1 MVPQHSTFEKGK
13 KAILLLEDGT
23 SFLGKGFGATGKI
36 SGEVVF
42 STQMVGYPEALTD
55 PSYKG
60 QVLTLTYPLIGN
72 YGVPSNEQ
80 NLGLPLYF
88 ESDHIQV
95 QGLVIHEL
103 CLDPFH
109 WASTRTLDKW
119 LLDEGIPGIYGVDT
133 RRLTKKLRTYGVML
147 GLMQVFDEG
156 VKPRFG
162 GASKRRKEHC

>member
-1 MVPQHSTFEKGK
+1 MVPQYSTSNKNK

-23 SFLGKGFGATGKI
+23 SFIGKGFGATGKI

-60 QVLTLTYPLIGN
+60 QVLTFTYPMVGN
-72 YGVPSNEQ
+72 YGVPSNEL

-95 QGLVIHEL
+95 QGLSY
-103 CLDPFH
+103 P
-109 WASTRTLDKW
+109 
-119 LLDEGIPGIYGVDT
+119 
-133 RRLTKKLRTYGVML
+133 
-147 GLMQVFDEG
+147 
-156 VKPRFG
+156 
-162 GASKRRKEHC
+162 

>member
-1 MVPQHSTFEKGK
+1 MESYAVFNSSSENGRLKNSKCRLNRALVPQHSTSNKNK

-23 SFLGKGFGATGKI
+23 SFIGKGFGATGKI
-36 SGEVVF
+36 TGEVVF

-60 QVLTLTYPLIGN
+60 QVLTFTYPLIGN
-72 YGVPSNEQ
+72 YGVPSNEL

-103 CLDPFH
+103 M
-109 WASTRTLDKW
+109 S
-119 LLDEGIPGIYGVDT
+119 
-133 RRLTKKLRTYGVML
+133 
-147 GLMQVFDEG
+147 
-156 VKPRFG
+156 
-162 GASKRRKEHC
+162 